1 VNPLKK
7 FTISNV
13 SKKLNEINFKIS
25 LSHQKPFPN
34 LNLLSN
40 YRFKKRFVKILP
52 NGDIQGGYTKMITSL
67 IDFSFIRS
75 LVAHCYSEYG
85 PPCYDPPCLFLL
97 DLFRYIDGYQNMSKF
112 LELLR
117 DKDRG
122 RFYRTHAGILDN
134 IPCEATFS
142 IFRARLGENLYNQIF
157 HVLVDIFHQLE
168 MITFNILAHDGT
180 LYPTWARYKG
190 CTYFCDHCRE
200 ITVEDVLEKVRNRI
214 LYRLNK
220 LSEGNLGSE
229 IHVYEDCPSDRFPED
244 VKKPRIEL
252 FAFKLAFADGEL
264 SEEQKNTAILFGVE
278 KELEKHQLCI
288 HTLRSAVTNINF
300 ADNSMIMTCPKLP
313 KDTDAKIGVRRDPQ
327 NPNKKQKIF
336 GYNLVLTT
344 SVELHLKLEMPVAV
358 TNIAGNAEEGSQ
370 IITNDDQIDVHHCA
384 ASDLVNIDIADAKYD
399 ITKNYEYI
407 RAKGSIPI
415 IDYNRRRENLSR
427 QALIDRGY
435 DEKGWPFAPCGLLC
449 RPNGFDKKYQ
459 RLTFC
464 CFKQCLNLRAAAL
477 KSVQEKYDIA
487 MCPHIENRT
496 GFTKH
501 MYVKE
506 HPRLINEIPRG
517 SKRYNLIKK
526 IRSASERAN
535 STMKEDLKI
544 LEKPRVLNAQRA
556 GILAHVAAIVLLL
569 RRAFG
574 FIVKITHLFQ
584 KLQQT
589 NDPAIKKKLNP
600 PSIPKSIANLIQL
613 E

>member
-1 VNPLKK
+1 
-7 FTISNV
+7 
-13 SKKLNEINFKIS
+13 
-25 LSHQKPFPN
+25 
-34 LNLLSN
+34 
-40 YRFKKRFVKILP
+40 
-52 NGDIQGGYTKMITSL
+52 M
-67 IDFSFIRS
+67 
-75 LVAHCYSEYG
+75 
-85 PPCYDPPCLFLL
+85 
-97 DLFRYIDGYQNMSKF
+97 
-112 LELLR
+112 LR
-117 DKDRG
+117 DNDRG
-122 RFYRTHAGILDN
+122 RVYRTHAGILDN

-142 IFRARLGENLYNQIF
+142 IFRARLGENIYNEIF

-168 MITFNILAHDGT
+168 MITFNILSHDGT
-180 LYPTWARYKG
+180 LYPSWARYKG

-200 ITVEDVLEKVRNRI
+200 IIVEDVLGKVRNRI
-214 LYRLNK
+214 LYRINK

-229 IHVYEDCPSDRFPED
+229 IRVYEDCPSDRFPED

-344 SVELHLKLEMPVAV
+344 SVELHLKLELPVAV

-370 IITNDDQIDVHHCA
+370 IITNDDQIDLHHCA

-487 MCPHIENRT
+487 MCPHIQNRT

-501 MYVKE
+501 MCVKE

-544 LEKPRVLNAQRA
+544 LEKPRVINAQRA
-556 GILAHVAAIVLLL
+556 NILAQVAAIVLLL

-574 FIVKITHLFQ
+574 FIVKITHLFR

-600 PSIPKSIANLIQL
+600 PSIPKSIASLTQL

>member
-1 VNPLKK
+1 MNPFKK
-7 FTISNV
+7 FTIANV

-34 LNLLSN
+34 LNFLSH

-52 NGDIQGGYTKMITSL
+52 NGDIQGGYTKTITSL
-67 IDFSFIRS
+67 VNFSFIRS
-75 LVAHCYSEYG
+75 LVADCYSEYG
-85 PPCYDPPCLFLL
+85 PACYDPPSLFLL

-112 LELLR
+112 LELVR
-117 DKDRG
+117 DNDRG
-122 RFYRTHAGILDN
+122 RVYRTHAGILDN

-142 IFRARLGENLYNQIF
+142 VFRARLGENLYNHIF

-190 CTYFCDHCRE
+190 CTYFCDQCE
-200 ITVEDVLEKVRNRI
+200 CITVDDVLAKVRNRI

-229 IHVYEDCPSDRFPED
+229 IRVYEDCPSDRFPED

-252 FAFKLAFADGEL
+252 FAFKLAFADGEP

-288 HTLRSAVTNINF
+288 HTLRSAVTAINF
-300 ADNSMIMTCPKLP
+300 ADGSMTMACPKLP

-344 SVELHLKLEMPVAV
+344 SVELHLKIELPVAV
-358 TNIAGNAEEGSQ
+358 TNIAGNADEGSQ
-370 IITNDDQIDVHHCA
+370 IIVNNDQIDAHHCA
-384 ASDLVNIDIADAKYD
+384 AADCVNIDIADAKYD
-399 ITKNYEYI
+399 IIKNYEYI

-435 DEKGWPFAPCGLLC
+435 DENGWPFAPCGLLC

-459 RLTFC
+459 RLSC
-464 CFKQCLNLRAAAL
+464 CFTVLSILLSKPLSCLQN
-477 KSVQEKYDIA
+477 
-487 MCPHIENRT
+487 
-496 GFTKH
+496 FTKLTIRPS
-501 MYVKE
+501 K
-506 HPRLINEIPRG
+506 IN
-517 SKRYNLIKK
+517 
-526 IRSASERAN
+526 
-535 STMKEDLKI
+535 
-544 LEKPRVLNAQRA
+544 
-556 GILAHVAAIVLLL
+556 
-569 RRAFG
+569 
-574 FIVKITHLFQ
+574 
-584 KLQQT
+584 
-589 NDPAIKKKLNP
+589 
-600 PSIPKSIANLIQL
+600 
-613 E
+613 